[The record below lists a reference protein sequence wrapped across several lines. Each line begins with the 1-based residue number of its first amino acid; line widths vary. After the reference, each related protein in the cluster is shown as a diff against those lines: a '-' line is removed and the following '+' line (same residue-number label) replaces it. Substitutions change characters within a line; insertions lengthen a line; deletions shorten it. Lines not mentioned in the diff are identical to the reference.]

1 MCWGAP
7 YRLASGRPPAAWAGR
22 SGGVRQKAGEAGG
35 SPVGQSP
42 MKQEVG
48 TAVSG
53 SPAAP
58 RFQLQEK
65 QCASSFWNYAL
76 HAGVTF
82 HLTVNISQRQVTE
95 RLVYTNTGRPA
106 PRLICAHRRRREP
119 PFFGFLET

>member
-7 YRLASGRPPAAWAGR
+7 YRLASTGSLGRAERRGQAEGGGGRGVTGRSEPHEAGR
-22 SGGVRQKAGEAGG
+22 GK
-35 SPVGQSP
+35 
-42 MKQEVG
+42 
-48 TAVSG
+48 AVSG

-65 QCASSFWNYAL
+65 QCARSFWNYAL

>member
-1 MCWGAP
+1 M
-7 YRLASGRPPAAWAGR
+7 ASGRPPAAWAGR